1 MEPYNA
7 PTWPMCCAF
16 TLSVLAATIYSI
28 LKPKV
33 RSWNILHDWKKRD
46 WLSDRITKDILSVWI
61 MSHVNHYYLAMQR
74 LLFLRLPIL
83 KMKQNLFLLS
93 LALPMRKVGQE
104 VQPLRS
110 NQIIFLP
117 DMRACLSQKSQ
128 AQRCGLSNMILL
140 LLFPISNL

>member
-1 MEPYNA
+1 MELYNA

-16 TLSVLAATIYSI
+16 TFSVLAATIYSI

-74 LLFLRLPIL
+74 LLFLQLPIF
-83 KMKQNLFLLS
+83 KMKQNSFLLS
-93 LALPMRKVGQE
+93 LALQMRKEGHAAQ
-104 VQPLRS
+104 LLSR
-110 NQIIFLP
+110 NQLISLP
-117 DMRACLSQKSQ
+117 DTT
-128 AQRCGLSNMILL
+128 
-140 LLFPISNL
+140 